1 MGGGSKSDGYLLNL
15 ICLLLLFYFFKP
27 IFGGKGC
34 DHILFTPPNN
44 LLLLIP
50 GKLYELVSIFRYVSP
65 G

>member
-1 MGGGSKSDGYLLNL
+1 MGGRIKVRWLSAVLDLSPSA
-15 ICLLLLFYFFKP
+15 FFFFKP